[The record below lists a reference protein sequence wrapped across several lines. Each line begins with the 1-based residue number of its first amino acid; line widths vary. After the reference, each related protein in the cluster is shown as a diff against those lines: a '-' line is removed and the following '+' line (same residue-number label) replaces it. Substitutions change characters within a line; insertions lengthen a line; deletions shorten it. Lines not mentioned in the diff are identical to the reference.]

1 MPPDGATVDEDGM
14 TPLHSGRFRL
24 LWCSSLASA
33 GAQGMERTTTA
44 WLALLAAHNPLG
56 VGIVFAAR
64 NLPSLLFGLMS
75 GTIADRVERPR
86 LLLGVAGVAAVLMA
100 LLSWLS
106 SGGNIQTWQVA
117 AIAFA
122 TGCFQV
128 FDTPARQA
136 LVMDTVPRAL
146 ATSAV
151 ALNAFATRLAMAIG
165 AFAAGLLIPAVGVS
179 RCYLVVAGVYV
190 ASGTLMSTLHVARG
204 TRTAASHPPFRE
216 ALGDAARLIV
226 QVPAVRTLMIAGIA
240 CEVFAFSHGSALP
253 TVAQSVLRA
262 GASGLGTLNSAVAIG
277 GTTAVLL
284 LSLIPGRVRRE
295 PLLGAAFV
303 VYGLSLLGV
312 SSARNLATA
321 AAILVVTGLC
331 AGAFDVLQQTL
342 IQLAVPEE
350 QRGRAVG
357 IWVLGL
363 GSAPVGNLEM
373 GTLIATFGA
382 PVALLINGCLTLA
395 SAAVLLVRAPQY
407 RLALRTRGETA

>member
-1 MPPDGATVDEDGM
+1 
-14 TPLHSGRFRL
+14 
-24 LWCSSLASA
+24 
-33 GAQGMERTTTA
+33 MERTTTA
-44 WLALLAAHNPLG
+44 WLALLASDNPLG
-56 VGIVFAAR
+56 VGVVFAAR

-86 LLLGVAGVAAVLMA
+86 LLFGVAGAASVLMA
-100 LLSWLS
+100 VLSWLS
-106 SGGNIQTWQVA
+106 SAGNIQTWQVA

-136 LVMDTVPRAL
+136 LVLDTVPREA

-165 AFAAGLLIPAVGVS
+165 AFTAGLLIPTVGVS

-190 ASGTLMSTLHVARG
+190 LSGMLMSTLRVARG
-204 TRTAASHPPFRE
+204 TRAAASHPPFRE
-216 ALGDAARLIV
+216 ALGDAGRLIV
-226 QVPAVRTLMIAGIA
+226 NVPAVRTLMIAGIA

-253 TVAQSVLRA
+253 VVARDVLKV

-284 LSLIPGRVRRE
+284 LSLIPSRIRRE

-312 SSARNLATA
+312 SSARSLAVA
-321 AAILVVTGLC
+321 ASILVLTGLC

-342 IQLAVPEE
+342 IQLAVPED

-373 GTLIATFGA
+373 GTLVATLGA
-382 PVALLINGCLTLA
+382 PTALLINGSLTIA
-395 SAAVLLVRAPQY
+395 SALILLVRVPRY
-407 RLALRTRGETA
+407 RLGLQRRLAAD